1 MRLGRLLF
9 YEGWDNGSFFDT
21 NTWFIASTGGTIDEL
36 SGQGRMALAGVT
48 GGYAEQCQAQP
59 NIGTGLITG
68 NGDYEIQI
76 SATMSNVTAE
86 SYAVAIGVGDG
97 VAAGG
102 TPTNGIALIL
112 EPSFTAVE
120 LQRRDAGVNTQ
131 IGAFS
136 SLTFTAAAK
145 YQVKL
150 RREGPYILGKA
161 WLATASEPDWLIR
174 ATEYAYRDP
183 QHSTYTIGYAGGNV
197 ATAENVLYDNLFI
210 YELRDGFR
218 RPKSTAPSSAT
229 PAAASATGVASPL
242 VTSGDTA
249 LAASSTVSA
258 FPQGS
263 TRNTTVATGVAS
275 ASNLAAI
282 QSLIGASSTA
292 TAFSLSRTSA
302 ISAGSATATANNITA
317 TTPSSVTAAVATATA
332 TAFSLSGS
340 RSLGSASSTAIANVL
355 GYNGNR
361 TTIYAQVQATGL
373 DMQNVL
379 IGAEPFGTGRT
390 PVAASGVA
398 SAFNLNAIQS
408 LKAASATATAFNLS
422 YTDSVTLVQAAAT
435 AAAQFLSRTNT
446 LPTTANVTT
455 VAYGLINLIVAQSAD
470 ASAIASDLSSG
481 LRSLTG
487 ASANAVAQNPHNQ
500 FYGTLVAS
508 ASAVAFSTPGVS
520 SVSTFALAQTLAYS
534 LGNNSLVAL
543 VATGVANAFPLSA
556 GDVLSFASVSVLAQN
571 LGLVASPVLTVA
583 SVAGTAYPLN
593 VIPTSS
599 LAPAS
604 SAATAAGLG
613 TADALTAAS
622 SGATAGPLAGTR
634 QETAATASVLA
645 SNLTGAASPL
655 LAGATA
661 LATAYDLT
669 ELSLAAGTL
678 IAAAAGVMAFNPV
691 PFIKASLGLAPVT
704 SSAFLLS
711 ELANGGANSSI
722 ATTSA
727 FGIGRGL
734 TPYPAVASTQ
744 ASDMHN
750 ATLTGAMMASVVASA
765 YGLTI
770 GVLVSSLGTI
780 SVGKGLP
787 SVSVGAGV
795 SFGVHTG
802 QGH

>member
-48 GGYAEQCQAQP
+48 GGYVEQCQAQP

-131 IGAFS
+131 IGTA
-136 SLTFTAAAK
+136 SLTMTAAAK

-275 ASNLAAI
+275 AFGL
-282 QSLIGASSTA
+282 
-292 TAFSLSRTSA
+292 
-302 ISAGSATATANNITA
+302 TA
-317 TTPSSVTAAVATATA
+317 TTPSSATAVAATATA

-340 RSLGSASSTAIANVL
+340 RSLGFASPTAIANTI

-390 PVAASGVA
+390 PLAATGVA

-408 LKAASATATAFNLS
+408 LKAANASATAFNLS

-446 LPTTANVTT
+446 LPTTANVTA

-487 ASANAVAQNPHNQ
+487 ASASAVGINLDNQ
-500 FYGTLVAS
+500 FYGLLAAS
-508 ASAVAFSTPGVS
+508 ASAVAFGTPGAS

-534 LGNNSLVAL
+534 LGNNSLTAL

-727 FGIGRGL
+727 FGMGRGL

-770 GVLVSSLGTI
+770 GALVSSLGTI